1 MKRTIVPRGMLTLSL
16 AVVLTPTGLRAP
28 NLPNT
33 ASKTDQAGQAALAL

>member
-16 AVVLTPTGLRAP
+16 AVVLTRDG

-33 ASKTDQAGQAALAL
+33 ASKKIKLVKRR